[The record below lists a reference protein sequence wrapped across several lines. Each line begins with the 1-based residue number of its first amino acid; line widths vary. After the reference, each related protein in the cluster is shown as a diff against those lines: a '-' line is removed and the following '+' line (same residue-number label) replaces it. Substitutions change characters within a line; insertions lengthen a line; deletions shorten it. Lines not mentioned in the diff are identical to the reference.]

1 MEVERGASAVTL
13 TVTPKL
19 EEITDRFG
27 NVQSVGLLGV
37 SRSASAEDV
46 VTKRFGPVEAL
57 GEGVRETWFVVARTA
72 GYLSRVVTGRESA
85 DQLGGPIRVAQIS
98 GQVATLGF
106 AALLNLTAVLS
117 VSIGLLNLL
126 PIPML
131 DGGHLL
137 FYAAEA
143 LRGRPLSE
151 RAQEY
156 GFRIGIAIV
165 LFLMVFATWNDMMRL
180 TSL

>member
-1 MEVERGASAVTL
+1 
-13 TVTPKL
+13 
-19 EEITDRFG
+19 
-27 NVQSVGLLGV
+27 
-37 SRSASAEDV
+37 
-46 VTKRFGPVEAL
+46 
-57 GEGVRETWFVVARTA
+57 
-72 GYLSRVVTGRESA
+72 
-85 DQLGGPIRVAQIS
+85 VAQIS

-106 AALLNLTAVLS
+106 GALLNLTAVLS

-131 DGGHLL
+131 DGGHLM

-143 LRGRPLSE
+143 LRGKPLSE

-165 LFLMVFATWNDMMRL
+165 LFLMVFATWNDVLHL